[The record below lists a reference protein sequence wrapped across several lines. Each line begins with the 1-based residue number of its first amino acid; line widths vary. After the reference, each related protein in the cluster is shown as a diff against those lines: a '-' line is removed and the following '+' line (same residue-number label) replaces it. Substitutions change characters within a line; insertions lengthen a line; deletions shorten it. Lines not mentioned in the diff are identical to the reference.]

1 MTDRPDSARRGRTAP
16 PRRARAAI
24 QSSHRPAGQPRPWQ
38 QVSTLRLETFSDGV
52 FAIAVTLLALQLHPP
67 NLTGVTTAG
76 AVLHASASSS
86 DPHGWW
92 CHRRGVHPW
101 RRLGVT
107 SRCMGGVT
115 CGWM

>member
-76 AVLHASASSS
+76 AVLHALGQQQRSARVVVSPEGRTSMEEV
-86 DPHGWW
+86 G
-92 CHRRGVHPW
+92 CH
-101 RRLGVT
+101 L
-107 SRCMGGVT
+107 
-115 CGWM
+115 